1 MGRLFRRKDTGTAV
15 GVNPMQHGAQIDFIR
30 FAGRQKIGIEF
41 DHIVLNRR
49 RTSRKSDGVDAF
61 GRKKNDSAL
70 RAGGY
75 DIVKGNFDF
84 AFADVE
90 KFYIIMP
97 VRRNRQEIAGAVRKK
112 CLIGGSNWIDVFV

>member
-1 MGRLFRRKDTGTAV
+1 
-15 GVNPMQHGAQIDFIR
+15 MQHGAQIDFIR

-90 KFYIIMP
+90 KFYIIVP
-97 VRRNRQEIAGAVRKK
+97 VSRNRKGVPRAVKK
-112 CLIGGSNWIDVFV
+112 KSLIRRGDGVDIFI

>member
-1 MGRLFRRKDTGTAV
+1 
-15 GVNPMQHGAQIDFIR
+15 MQHGAQIDFIR

-97 VRRNRQEIAGAVRKK
+97 VRRNRQEIVGAVRKK
-112 CLIGGSNWIDVFV
+112 CLIGGGNWVNIFV

>member
-1 MGRLFRRKDTGTAV
+1 
-15 GVNPMQHGAQIDFIR
+15 MQHGAQIDFIR

-61 GRKKNDSAL
+61 GL

-97 VRRNRQEIAGAVRKK
+97 VRRNRQEIVGAVRKK